1 MKNLKN
7 IMKINQSKSY
17 RLLCDIKISAKER
30 VANFLFGQL
39 FNVSYFNLSREAVYL
54 NHQAHVTGAIITIP
68 DMCLTVDQFKAL
80 FEEV

>member
-1 MKNLKN
+1 
-7 IMKINQSKSY
+7 MKINQSKSY

-30 VANFLFGQL
+30 IGNFLFGQI

-68 DMCLTVDQFKAL
+68 DMCLTVEQFLAL